1 MHVRSEV
8 VCGPGAKVTPN
19 PLSSRLGEGPAVPD
33 QDPGSGAFL
42 ACAEGCAPIT
52 WRRRIRRMGK
62 LASTECFSEALFLGF
77 PVHSV
82 CPQNPTVRHDP
93 EGIVEKE

>member
-8 VCGPGAKVTPN
+8 VCDQGAKVTPT
-19 PLSSRLGEGPAVPD
+19 PLSSRLADGPAVPD

-42 ACAEGCAPIT
+42 ACAAGCAPIT
-52 WRRRIRRMGK
+52 WGRRIRRMGR